1 MTKPKATRGRPP
13 RPGGRK
19 SINMRLHAPLI
30 ARIQKLRVE
39 RKQTLTVIVEDLLTR
54 GLMDLAEPVS
64 K

>member
-1 MTKPKATRGRPP
+1 MTKPKTPRGRPP
-13 RPGGRK
+13 RAGGRK

-30 ARIQKLRVE
+30 ERLHRLRAE

-54 GLMDLAEPVS
+54 GLATATEPVS